1 MTEQLAREFKEVD
14 ERAVSGLDQRRKVA
28 LGTIALSFC
37 AWLRS
42 RQGTSIYLQ
51 HDAETRN
58 NADRW
63 QNPHTLITSETAM
76 LRLFEERLD
85 PFPPDEAP
93 PPPVG
98 LMRFLWA
105 CTRGARGYILA
116 FALLSASVSIYEA
129 WLFSFLGQV
138 VDLLSTWQSGG
149 AAGDEESRVL
159 WGIGIVLV
167 VSIGLVALRTMVQH
181 QILAINLP
189 LRLRWDFHRLMLR
202 QSLSFFSD
210 EFSGRVTTKVMQTA
224 LSVREVLFTL
234 IEILPGI
241 GVYFIAIIAL
251 AGGFALKLMLP
262 FLAWIVLFGL
272 AMVYFVPRL
281 GKVGQEQADARSSM
295 TGRIADAYTNIT
307 TVKLFSHSKR
317 EAHFARAAM
326 EDFKL
331 TGFRQMRLV
340 SQFEIVNQA
349 LVVALILGAGGYAL
363 WLWHQGEVGTGAVA
377 AITAMALRINGMSHW
392 IMWQMTSLFENIGT
406 VQDGMATLTSGPK
419 VQDVPDAKV
428 LEPAGGE
435 VVFDNVSFNYNGE
448 RQVLDG
454 LTLHIRPGE
463 KIGLVGRS
471 GAGKSTLINLLLRF
485 YDVDRGEI
493 RIDGQNIAEV
503 TQDSLRSVIGMVT
516 QDTSLLHRS
525 IRDNIAYGR
534 PDATDEDI
542 HRAAVNAQA
551 DGFISQLS
559 DKQGHSGYDTLVG
572 ERGIKLSGGQRQRIA
587 IARVMLKNAP
597 ILLLDEATSALDS
610 EVEVAIQESLD
621 EMMQGKTVIAIA
633 HRLSTIAAMDR
644 LIVMDEGRIV
654 EQGTHAQL
662 LEKNGTYARLWQ
674 HQSGGFL
681 GEDRGLVEVMEE

>member
-1 MTEQLAREFKEVD
+1 
-14 ERAVSGLDQRRKVA
+14 
-28 LGTIALSFC
+28 
-37 AWLRS
+37 
-42 RQGTSIYLQ
+42 
-51 HDAETRN
+51 
-58 NADRW
+58 
-63 QNPHTLITSETAM
+63 M
-76 LRLFEERLD
+76 LRTFEQRLD
-85 PFPPDEAP
+85 PFPPDEVP
-93 PPPVG
+93 PPPEG
-98 LMRFLWA
+98 LARFLWA

-116 FALLSASVSIYEA
+116 LALLSAGVSIYEA

-138 VDLLSTWQSGG
+138 VDLLSTWQTGGEVSGQ
-149 AAGDEESRVL
+149 ESRVV

-167 VSIGLVALRTMVQH
+167 TSIGLVALRTMVQH
-181 QILAINLP
+181 QVLAINLP

-234 IEILPGI
+234 IEIAPGI

-251 AGGFALKLMLP
+251 AAGFDPKLMLP
-262 FLAWIVLFGL
+262 FIAWLALFGL
-272 AMVYFVPRL
+272 AMAYFVPRL

-295 TGRIADAYTNIT
+295 TGRISDAYTNIT

-326 EDFKL
+326 EDFKQ

-349 LVVALILGAGGYAL
+349 LVVGLIMGAGGYAL

-392 IMWQMTSLFENIGT
+392 IMWQMTALFENIGT
-406 VQDGMATLTSGPK
+406 VQDGMQTLTRGPK
-419 VQDVPDAKV
+419 VQDLPDAPT
-428 LEPAGGE
+428 LISAAGE
-435 VVFDNVSFNYNGE
+435 VTFDNVNFNYNGE

-454 LTLHIRPGE
+454 LNLTIRPGE

-485 YDVDRGEI
+485 YDVDKGAI
-493 RIDGQNIAEV
+493 RIDGQNIAHV
-503 TQDSLRSVIGMVT
+503 TQESLRSVIGMVT

-534 PDATDEDI
+534 PDATDAQI
-542 HRAAVNAQA
+542 RSAAASAQA
-551 DGFISQLS
+551 DEFISQLS

-621 EMMQGKTVIAIA
+621 EMMEGKTVIAIA

-644 LIVMDEGRIV
+644 LIVMDNGRII

-662 LEKNGTYARLWQ
+662 LEKNGTYARLWH

-681 GEDRGLVEVMEE
+681 GEDQGVVEGVE

>member
-1 MTEQLAREFKEVD
+1 
-14 ERAVSGLDQRRKVA
+14 
-28 LGTIALSFC
+28 
-37 AWLRS
+37 
-42 RQGTSIYLQ
+42 
-51 HDAETRN
+51 
-58 NADRW
+58 
-63 QNPHTLITSETAM
+63 M
-76 LRLFEERLD
+76 LRLFEQRLD

-419 VQDVPDAKV
+419 VQDAPDAKV

-493 RIDGQNIAEV
+493 RIDGQNIAKV

-534 PDATDEDI
+534 PDATDADI

-644 LIVMDEGRIV
+644 LIVMDEGRII

>member
-1 MTEQLAREFKEVD
+1 
-14 ERAVSGLDQRRKVA
+14 
-28 LGTIALSFC
+28 
-37 AWLRS
+37 
-42 RQGTSIYLQ
+42 
-51 HDAETRN
+51 
-58 NADRW
+58 
-63 QNPHTLITSETAM
+63 M
-76 LRLFEERLD
+76 LRIFERWLD

-93 PPPVG
+93 PPPMG
-98 LMRFLWA
+98 LARFMWA
-105 CTRGARGYILA
+105 CTRGARGYIVAL
-116 FALLSASVSIYEA
+116 ALLSAAVSIYEA
-129 WLFSFLGQV
+129 WLFAFLGQV
-138 VDLLSTWQSGG
+138 VDLLSTWKV
-149 AAGDEESRVL
+149 GDAVTAEEARVL
-159 WGIGIVLV
+159 WGAGAVLL
-167 VSIGLVALRTMVQH
+167 VSIALVAGRTLVQH
-181 QILAINLP
+181 QVLAINLP

-224 LSVREVLFTL
+224 LAVREVLFTL

-241 GVYFIAIIAL
+241 GVYFVAIIAL

-262 FLAWIVLFGL
+262 FIAWVVLFGL
-272 AMVYFVPRL
+272 TMVYFVPRL
-281 GKVGQEQADARSSM
+281 GKVGQEQAHARSSM
-295 TGRIADAYTNIT
+295 TGRVSDAYTNIT
-307 TVKLFSHSKR
+307 TVKLFSHSRR

-326 EDFKL
+326 EDFKQ

-340 SQFEIVNQA
+340 SLFEIANQA
-349 LVVALILGAGGYAL
+349 LVVGLIMGAGGYAL
-363 WLWHQGEVGTGAVA
+363 WLWHQGEVGAGAVA
-377 AITAMALRINGMSHW
+377 AITAMALRVNGMSHW

-406 VQDGMATLTSGPK
+406 VQDGMVTLTTGPK
-419 VQDVPDAKV
+419 VQDVPN
-428 LEPAGGE
+428 AGELVTHGGA
-435 VVFDNVSFNYNGE
+435 VSFDNVRFNYNGE

-454 LTLHIRPGE
+454 LSLEIRPGE

-485 YDVDRGEI
+485 YDVDSGEI
-493 RIDGQNIAEV
+493 RIDGQNIAQV
-503 TQDSLRSVIGMVT
+503 TQDSLRSAVGMVT

-534 PDATDEDI
+534 PEASEAQI
-542 HRAAVNAQA
+542 RRAAASAQA

-559 DKQGHSGYDTLVG
+559 DRQGNTGYDTLVG

-621 EMMQGKTVIAIA
+621 DMMQGKTVIAIA

-644 LIVMDEGRIV
+644 LIVMDEGRII
-654 EQGTHAQL
+654 EQGTHAEL
-662 LEKNGTYARLWQ
+662 LARNGTYARLWQ

-681 GEDRGLVEVMEE
+681 GEDQGVVESTE

>member
-1 MTEQLAREFKEVD
+1 MLSVF
-14 ERAVSGLDQRRKVA
+14 ER
-28 LGTIALSFC
+28 
-37 AWLRS
+37 
-42 RQGTSIYLQ
+42 
-51 HDAETRN
+51 
-58 NADRW
+58 
-63 QNPHTLITSETAM
+63 
-76 LRLFEERLD
+76 RLD

-98 LMRFLWA
+98 LARFLWA

-116 FALLSASVSIYEA
+116 LAVLSAGVSLYEA

-138 VDLLSTWQSGG
+138 VDLLSTWKDGG
-149 AAGDEESRVL
+149 AAAGEESRAL

-167 VSIGLVALRTMVQH
+167 VSVGLVALRTMVQH
-181 QILAINLP
+181 QVLAINLP

-224 LSVREVLFTL
+224 LAVRDVLFTL
-234 IEILPGI
+234 IEIAPGI

-262 FLAWIVLFGL
+262 FIAWIVLFGL
-272 AMVYFVPRL
+272 AMLYFVPRL
-281 GKVGQEQADARSSM
+281 GKVGQEQANARSSM
-295 TGRIADAYTNIT
+295 TGRISDAYTNIT

-317 EAHFARAAM
+317 EAQFARAAM
-326 EDFKL
+326 EDFKQ

-363 WLWHQGEVGTGAVA
+363 WLWHQGDVGTGAVA

-406 VQDGMATLTSGPK
+406 VEDGMATLTQGPK
-419 VQDVPDAKV
+419 VQDAPYATALKTT
-428 LEPAGGE
+428 GGA
-435 VVFDNVSFNYNGE
+435 VTFDNVSFNYNGE

-454 LTLHIRPGE
+454 LNLAIQPGE

-485 YDVDRGEI
+485 YDVDSGEI
-493 RIDGQNIAEV
+493 RIDGQNIKQV
-503 TQDSLRSVIGMVT
+503 TQDSLRSAIGMVT

-534 PDATDEDI
+534 PDATDEEI
-542 HRAAVNAQA
+542 HTAAVNAQA
-551 DGFISQLS
+551 DGFIAQLS
-559 DKQGHSGYDTLVG
+559 DKHGHSGYDTLVG
-572 ERGIKLSGGQRQRIA
+572 ERGIKLSGGQRQRVA

-621 EMMQGKTVIAIA
+621 DMMQGKTVIAIA

-644 LIVMDEGRIV
+644 LIVMDDGRII
-654 EQGTHAQL
+654 EQGTHAEL
-662 LEKNGTYARLWQ
+662 LNKNGTYARLWH

-681 GEDRGLVEVMEE
+681 GEDQGVPEAVDQV

>member
-1 MTEQLAREFKEVD
+1 
-14 ERAVSGLDQRRKVA
+14 
-28 LGTIALSFC
+28 
-37 AWLRS
+37 
-42 RQGTSIYLQ
+42 
-51 HDAETRN
+51 
-58 NADRW
+58 
-63 QNPHTLITSETAM
+63 M

-419 VQDVPDAKV
+419 VQDAPDAKV

-551 DGFISQLS
+551 DDFISQLS

-644 LIVMDEGRIV
+644 LIVMDEGCII

>member
-1 MTEQLAREFKEVD
+1 ML
-14 ERAVSGLDQRRKVA
+14 
-28 LGTIALSFC
+28 
-37 AWLRS
+37 
-42 RQGTSIYLQ
+42 
-51 HDAETRN
+51 
-58 NADRW
+58 
-63 QNPHTLITSETAM
+63 SETTM
-76 LRLFEERLD
+76 LRAFEKWLD
-85 PFPPDEAP
+85 PFPPDEVP
-93 PPPVG
+93 PPPDG
-98 LMRFLWA
+98 LVRFLWA

-116 FALLSASVSIYEA
+116 LALLSAGVSIYEA

-138 VDLLSTWQSGG
+138 VDLLSAWK
-149 AAGDEESRVL
+149 AGDATAMQESSVL
-159 WGIGIVLV
+159 WGIGLVLLT
-167 VSIGLVALRTMVQH
+167 SIGLVALRTMVQH
-181 QILAINLP
+181 QVLAINLP

-234 IEILPGI
+234 IEIAPGI

-251 AGGFALKLMLP
+251 AGGFDLKLMLP
-262 FLAWIVLFGL
+262 FIAWIALFGL
-272 AMVYFVPRL
+272 AMLYFVPRL
-281 GKVGQEQADARSSM
+281 GKVGQEQANARSSM
-295 TGRIADAYTNIT
+295 TGRISDAYTNIT

-340 SQFEIVNQA
+340 SQFEIVNQV
-349 LVVALILGAGGYAL
+349 LVVALIMGAGGYAL
-363 WLWHQGEVGTGAVA
+363 WLWHQGQVGTGAVA
-377 AITAMALRINGMSHW
+377 AITAMALRVNGMSHW

-406 VQDGMATLTSGPK
+406 VQDGMETLTRGPK
-419 VQDVPDAKV
+419 VQDAPDAAALV
-428 LEPAGGE
+428 TTGGA
-435 VVFDNVSFNYNGE
+435 VTFDNVSFNYNGE
-448 RQVLDG
+448 RQVLDA
-454 LTLHIRPGE
+454 LNLSIRPGE

-485 YDVDRGEI
+485 YDVDEGAI
-493 RIDGQNIAEV
+493 SIDGQNIAHV
-503 TQDSLRSVIGMVT
+503 TQDSLRSTIGMVT

-534 PDATDEDI
+534 PDATDAQI
-542 HRAAVNAQA
+542 HSAAASAQA

-559 DKQGHSGYDTLVG
+559 DKQGNSGYDTLVG
-572 ERGIKLSGGQRQRIA
+572 ERGIKLSGGQRQRVA

-621 EMMQGKTVIAIA
+621 EMMKGKTVIAIA

-644 LIVMDEGRIV
+644 LIVMDDGRII
-654 EQGTHAQL
+654 EQGTHSEL
-662 LEKNGTYARLWQ
+662 LGKNGTYARLWH

-681 GEDRGLVEVMEE
+681 GEDQGVADIID

>member
-1 MTEQLAREFKEVD
+1 
-14 ERAVSGLDQRRKVA
+14 
-28 LGTIALSFC
+28 
-37 AWLRS
+37 
-42 RQGTSIYLQ
+42 
-51 HDAETRN
+51 
-58 NADRW
+58 
-63 QNPHTLITSETAM
+63 M
-76 LRLFEERLD
+76 LRIFERWLD

-93 PPPVG
+93 PPPMG
-98 LMRFLWA
+98 LARFMWA
-105 CTRGARGYILA
+105 CTRGARGYIVAL
-116 FALLSASVSIYEA
+116 ALLSAAVSIYEA
-129 WLFSFLGQV
+129 WLFAFLGQV
-138 VDLLSTWQSGG
+138 VDLLSTWKV
-149 AAGDEESRVL
+149 GDAVTAEEARVL
-159 WGIGIVLV
+159 WGAGAVLL
-167 VSIGLVALRTMVQH
+167 VSIALVAGRTLVQH
-181 QILAINLP
+181 QVLAINLP

-224 LSVREVLFTL
+224 LAVREVLFTL

-241 GVYFIAIIAL
+241 GVYFVAIIAL

-262 FLAWIVLFGL
+262 FIAWVVLFGL
-272 AMVYFVPRL
+272 TMVYFVPRL
-281 GKVGQEQADARSSM
+281 GKVGQEQAHARSSM
-295 TGRIADAYTNIT
+295 TGRVSDAYTNIT
-307 TVKLFSHSKR
+307 TVKLFSHSRR

-326 EDFKL
+326 EDFKQ

-340 SQFEIVNQA
+340 SLFEIANQA
-349 LVVALILGAGGYAL
+349 LVVGLIMGAGGYAL
-363 WLWHQGEVGTGAVA
+363 WLWHQGEVGAGAVA
-377 AITAMALRINGMSHW
+377 AITAMALRVNGMSHW

-406 VQDGMATLTSGPK
+406 VQDGMVTLTTGPK
-419 VQDVPDAKV
+419 VQDVPN
-428 LEPAGGE
+428 AGELVTHGGA
-435 VVFDNVSFNYNGE
+435 VSFDNVRFNYNGE

-454 LTLHIRPGE
+454 LSLEIRPGE

-485 YDVDRGEI
+485 YDVDSGEI
-493 RIDGQNIAEV
+493 RIDGQNIAQV
-503 TQDSLRSVIGMVT
+503 TQDSLRSAIGMVT

-534 PDATDEDI
+534 PEASEAQI
-542 HRAAVNAQA
+542 RRAAASAQA

-559 DKQGHSGYDTLVG
+559 DRQGNTGYDTLVG

-621 EMMQGKTVIAIA
+621 DMMQGKTVIAIA

-644 LIVMDEGRIV
+644 LIVMDEGRII
-654 EQGTHAQL
+654 EQGTHAEL
-662 LEKNGTYARLWQ
+662 LARNGTYARLWQ

-681 GEDRGLVEVMEE
+681 GEDQGVVESTE